1 MDILDYLQVA
11 FVIITGVIIAN
22 YLYLRYG
29 SRVRNT
35 LEDIEAFANPEG
47 PEGDTIVLGNEN
59 LYDPFY
65 AKVYDKVVDG
75 ATRQEAETA
84 LTLAWVR
91 GFRPET
97 SSISVLDVGCGTG
110 GNVEQFRR
118 AGVGSVIGLDTSE
131 AMIAAA
137 RRRVPRGDFK
147 VGDVEQIGLF
157 SAGQFNLATMYYFTY
172 YYIKDIDSVFKNLFN
187 WLSPGGC
194 LVIHLVNREKFDP
207 VLEAANPF
215 VAFSIQ
221 KYSKRRVTKSSVNFD
236 NFDYTANFEHEGDN
250 AEFREEFKFRDGRVR
265 RQVHNLRMPR
275 MEAVVSRAESNG
287 FVYKQFI
294 DLTSIG
300 YEYQYLFCFVR

>member
-1 MDILDYLQVA
+1 MDILDFLQIA
-11 FVIITGVIIAN
+11 LVIITGVIIAN
-22 YLYLRYG
+22 YLYFRYG
-29 SRVRNT
+29 KKLDEGFDNV
-35 LEDIEAFANPEG
+35 EAFANPDG
-47 PEGDTIVLGNEN
+47 PDGDTVILGNES
-59 LYDPFY
+59 LYDAFY

-84 LTLAWVR
+84 LTLAWAR

-110 GNVEQFRR
+110 GDVEQFRR
-118 AGVGSVIGLDTSE
+118 AGVGSVIGLDASE

-157 SAGQFNLATMYYFTY
+157 AAGQFNLITLYYFTY
-172 YYIKDIDSVFKNLFN
+172 YYIKDPDSALRNMFN
-187 WLSPGGC
+187 WLAPGGC

-215 VAFSIQ
+215 VAFSVQ
-221 KYSKRRVTKSSVNFD
+221 KYSKKRVTKSSVAFD
-236 NFDYTANFEHEGDN
+236 GFDYDANFEHEGDN
-250 AEFREEFKFRDGRVR
+250 AEFREEFKFRDGRTR
-265 RQVHNLRMPR
+265 RQVHHLRMPR

-294 DLTSIG
+294 DLTAIG